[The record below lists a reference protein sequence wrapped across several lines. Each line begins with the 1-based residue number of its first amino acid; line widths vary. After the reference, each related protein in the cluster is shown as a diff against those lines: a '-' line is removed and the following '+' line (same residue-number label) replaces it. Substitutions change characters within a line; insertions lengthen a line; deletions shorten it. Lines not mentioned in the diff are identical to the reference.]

1 MRKRARTG
9 TSDRFLA
16 KVLVWAAGRAIES
29 LPVVG
34 PVFRMISLVNDF
46 AEVSRACASE

>member
-9 TSDRFLA
+9 PSDRFLA

-29 LPVVG
+29 LPIVG
-34 PVFRMISLVNDF
+34 PVFRVINFVNDV
-46 AEVSRACASE
+46 AVVSRVCASE